1 MHGDADRLVSP
12 QESKAMEEA
21 LRKAGNDVT
30 LLMIPG
36 QGHGFFDG
44 DEYYQEIYRFL
55 DRVLK

>member
-36 QGHGFFDG
+36 QGHGFLTGTSTIRRYTVFLT
-44 DEYYQEIYRFL
+44 EY
-55 DRVLK
+55 